1 MHGVAALAGT
11 VNIFS
16 PKTIVDVNTSA
27 AAANALAALPKIEC
41 FSSIFFRKMIR
52 KIVFI
57 SVELFSKSV
66 KMRQKDQTAPYWLL
80 IEADSSA
87 IVE

>member
-1 MHGVAALAGT
+1 
-11 VNIFS
+11 
-16 PKTIVDVNTSA
+16 
-27 AAANALAALPKIEC
+27 
-41 FSSIFFRKMIR
+41 MIR